1 MDDFLSNS
9 EEEAKEYLPRY
20 KILYATIFCAAALI
34 LGRLWYLQIIAGTEL
49 RQFSEKN
56 RVKET
61 KLPAPRGLFLDR
73 ENRVL
78 VDNLPGFD
86 VTIAPQ
92 YATKLQETA
101 EAVGQILG
109 IEPVRIVSDVRKS
122 RRRDGPFRPVKVKDN
137 ASMDEVFRLKM
148 LRWDHPGLNVVESI
162 VRFYNLKENAA
173 QLFGYVG
180 EISKEQIPLYNARY
194 KGHVLFEQGDIV
206 GKSGLEEMW
215 DVQIRGKDG
224 MSYVEVDARGREAP
238 SENPI
243 YFGFQPQQ
251 AIPGHNLVL
260 TIDKDLQEAAYNAMK
275 RKDSIGNRIGGVV
288 LLKSDGEILAWVD
301 TPSFDPNVISAG
313 PSQELSTVWSSLVND
328 PFKPFRNKV
337 IQDPISPGSTFKP
350 FVALAALQEKVITP
364 HTLVFS
370 PGQLKFGRRIYHD
383 HEQGGYGSIDVMT
396 AIQHSSNVFFFKM
409 GIALGIDKIAAYAKL
424 LGLGSK
430 TGIQIAHEASGLI
443 PSSEW
448 KLKNFGEEWQPGENL
463 SNAIGQGFVLTTA
476 MQLAV
481 GYNTI
486 AREGEVVRPFLVK
499 KIIDQD
505 NKVIREFLPEIVR
518 DATKDNGG
526 IHIDRENFK
535 VVKEGLR
542 RVVEAGTGRSVRL
555 PGIAVGGKT
564 GTVQVR
570 SQSAE
575 DIHKR
580 CEGRPLL
587 LRDHGWFVGIAPV
600 DKPEVTVA
608 VLAEHSCWGAEGAAP
623 VAHDVLLAYFQKYHP
638 EMLKGDAKQL
648 QTRVVSPPHE
658 HENEDEVF
666 E

>member
-1 MDDFLSNS
+1 MDDLLSSS

-20 KILYATIFCAAALI
+20 KVLYGTIFLAAFLI

-73 ENRVL
+73 ENRVM

-86 VTIAPQ
+86 VTISPQ
-92 YATKLQETA
+92 YATKLNETA
-101 EAVGQILG
+101 EAVGQILE
-109 IEPVRIVSDVRKS
+109 IEPARIVADVRKS
-122 RRRDGPFRPVKVKDN
+122 RRRDGPFRPVKIKDN
-137 ASMDEVFRLKM
+137 ASMDEVFRLKI
-148 LRWDHPGLNVVESI
+148 LRWDHPGLNINESI
-162 VRFYNLKENAA
+162 VRYYGLKDNAA

-180 EISKEQIPLYNARY
+180 EISREQIPLYNTRY

-206 GKSGLEEMW
+206 GKSGLEEIW

-243 YFGFQPQQ
+243 YFGFQPQP
-251 AIPGHNLVL
+251 AVSGHNLVL
-260 TIDKDLQEAAYNAMK
+260 TIDKDLQDAAYTAMK
-275 RKDSIGNRIGGVV
+275 RKDRVGDRIGGAIMI
-288 LLKSDGEILAWVD
+288 KSDGEILAWVNG
-301 TPSFDPNVISAG
+301 PSFDPNVISGGA
-313 PSQELSTVWSSLVND
+313 SQELSQIWSSLVND

-350 FVALAALQEKVITP
+350 FVALAALQEKLITAR
-364 HTLVFS
+364 TLVFS
-370 PGQLKFGRRIYHD
+370 PGQLKFGRRVYHD
-383 HEQGGYGSIDVMT
+383 HVQQGYGSIDVMT
-396 AIQHSSNVFFFKM
+396 AIQHSSNVFFYKM
-409 GIALGIDKIAAYAKL
+409 GISLGIDKMASYAKL

-430 TGIQIAHEASGLI
+430 TGVQLGHESSGLI
-443 PSSEW
+443 PTSEW

-463 SNAIGQGFVLTTA
+463 SNAIGQGFMLTTA
-476 MQLAV
+476 LQLAV
-481 GYNTI
+481 SYNAI
-486 AREGEVVRPFLVK
+486 ALEGQVVRPFLVK

-505 NKVIREFLPEIVR
+505 NKVIREFQPEIVR
-518 DATKDNGG
+518 DASKPNDDGLS
-526 IHIDRENFK
+526 IDKAHFK
-535 VVKEGLR
+535 VAKEGLR
-542 RVVEAGTGRSVRL
+542 RVVESGTGRAVRL
-555 PGIAVGGKT
+555 PGIQVGGKT

-575 DIHKR
+575 EIHKR

-587 LRDHGWFVGIAPV
+587 LRDHGWFVGFAPV

-623 VAHDVLLAYFQKYHP
+623 VAHDMLLSYFQKYHP
-638 EMLKGDAKQL
+638 ELLKGDPKQL
-648 QTRVVSPPHE
+648 QIRSISSP